1 MRKNWVYTHIGSIF
15 TAKQGEWKVR
25 RDRKMERTNTHTQK
39 SKLENCWFYI
49 HKMHKV
55 VLLEWNDD
63 GIFNGFTA
71 VRLSNG
77 FCYGSISDRNHKDLV
92 FYMYAVTT
100 KLLTTHTKIKLPC
113 TRSIL

>member
-1 MRKNWVYTHIGSIF
+1 
-15 TAKQGEWKVR
+15 
-25 RDRKMERTNTHTQK
+25 
-39 SKLENCWFYI
+39 
-49 HKMHKV
+49 MHKV

-92 FYMYAVTT
+92 FYMYAITT
-100 KLLTTHTKIKLPC
+100 QLLTHTPK
-113 TRSIL
+113 